1 MSNDSERNDAQQQDD
16 ESQSNSQNKNKQVR
30 FKLWQF
36 LLILLGVILI
46 TAGITVAATI
56 LISHKMSGLN
66 KDQRADLKKI
76 EYVYKLSLIHI

>member
-30 FKLWQF
+30 FKIWQF

-46 TAGITVAATI
+46 TAGITVVLTI
-56 LISHKMSGLN
+56 LISHKMSRTQ
-66 KDQRADLKKI
+66 DQRADLKR
-76 EYVYKLSLIHI
+76 

>member
-1 MSNDSERNDAQQQDD
+1 MI
-16 ESQSNSQNKNKQVR
+16 QNVMMHNNKTTKVNQILKIKQTVR
-30 FKLWQF
+30 FKIWQF

-66 KDQRADLKKI
+66 KDQRADLKR
-76 EYVYKLSLIHI
+76 